1 MTDVHPQSS
10 QPRRGADIEIDPY
23 KTNSPKLLR
32 PKAAPILIIKDS
44 IFILQ

>member
-1 MTDVHPQSS
+1 MTDIRTRVHSLVEET
-10 QPRRGADIEIDPY
+10 DIEIDPY
-23 KTNSPKLLR
+23 KTRSPKLLR